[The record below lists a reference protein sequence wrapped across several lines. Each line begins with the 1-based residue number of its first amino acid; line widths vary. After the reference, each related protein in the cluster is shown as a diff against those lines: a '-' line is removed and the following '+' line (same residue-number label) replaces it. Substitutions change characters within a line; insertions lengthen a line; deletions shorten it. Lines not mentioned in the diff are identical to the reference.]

1 MCGVGVSFDEN
12 LNRRRNSCLQ
22 GGVGSSKSIRSCAL
36 LDREN
41 EWWMRKRLSRS
52 AVVPRNESEENTH
65 APNIMKQFISKTEL
79 IFLSASRLSSGC
91 ISIRPMRRRD
101 EPSDLLNFHPVLLHY
116 RSKHERRRERERG
129 GKKR

>member
-1 MCGVGVSFDEN
+1 
-12 LNRRRNSCLQ
+12 
-22 GGVGSSKSIRSCAL
+22 
-36 LDREN
+36 
-41 EWWMRKRLSRS
+41 MRKRLSRS

-101 EPSDLLNFHPVLLHY
+101 EPSDLLNFFFS
-116 RSKHERRRERERG
+116 RSLSSARSLVREKEVED
-129 GKKR
+129 